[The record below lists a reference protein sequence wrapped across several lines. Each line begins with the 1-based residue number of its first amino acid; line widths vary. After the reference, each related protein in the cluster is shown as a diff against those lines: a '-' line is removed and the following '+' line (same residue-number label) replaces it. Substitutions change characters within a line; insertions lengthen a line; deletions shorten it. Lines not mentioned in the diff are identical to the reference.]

1 VDSGLGAVPAASQR
15 MPGRN
20 YDEREGYVKR
30 IYLFLTSLAVISSSS
45 LLAASARA
53 NTLQVGP
60 GKQYAAPCAAIA
72 AASDGDTIQID
83 SGATYS
89 GDVCAWSTNNLTLVG
104 VGSGRAVLNAA
115 GQSSQGKAIWVIS
128 GSNTV
133 IENIE
138 FTGATVPDNNGAG
151 IRSQGTNLTI
161 RNCYFHDNQEGIL
174 TDGGNSTILIEFSE
188 FYHNGAGDG
197 FSHNLYIGNITK
209 FIFRY
214 NYSHG
219 AIIGHLLKSRAAEND
234 IYYNRITDETAGT
247 ASYEIDLPN
256 GGLSYIVGNLV
267 EKGPN
272 GQNSAL
278 VTYQEEGANS
288 GNPDHELFVVNNTM
302 VNDFGRGTFVVVDS
316 SVTVPAIIK
325 NNIFQGSG
333 TVTTQSTAVTG
344 NNFAGNALLVSP
356 TTYDYH
362 LQSGSPAIDAGA
374 NPGQGSGVSLTPVY
388 QYVHP
393 LCAEGRVVAGNA
405 IDIGAYEFNGGTG
418 VAPPNA
424 PPACGAGSAPTP
436 VASLA
441 PVALTF
447 GSQSLATKSS
457 GQSVTLTNTGSAALA
472 ISGISIG
479 GTNSSDFSQTN
490 TCGTSLSA
498 GATCAITVFFTPS
511 ASGTRSGSLS
521 VSDNAAGS
529 PQMVALSGTGAASL
543 PIATLS
549 PSGLAFATQAPGT
562 TSTSQV
568 VTLTNSG
575 SASLTIS
582 NISTSGDFGQT
593 NNCGASLPA
602 GAHCAINVTFSPA
615 VGGARTGLLSVSDD
629 AMGTPQTASLTGTGS
644 GGAPIATVSPA
655 SLVFSAQLVGSSST
669 GQQVKL
675 SNTGNAA
682 LTISTVTAAGDFSQT
697 NTCGTNLGSGSSC
710 SITISFRP
718 AAGGTRTGTITI
730 SDNSSTSSQIVS
742 LSGAGMDFSLSTSV
756 GSPSVSAGQ
765 TATDSL
771 AVSPDGGFNQPV
783 ILSCGG
789 APADSVCSVS
799 PGSITPS
806 GTSVSSAS
814 VSITTTA
821 RSWYPPAPRS
831 VPPRSAPL
839 RFVVLLFMILL
850 FLKARERVVR
860 RVIFAFCTVLFVA
873 GLGVGCAGVVG
884 SKGNIPGSGTPAG
897 SYTLILTGTSGSL
910 THSTSVVLKVN

>member
-1 VDSGLGAVPAASQR
+1 
-15 MPGRN
+15 
-20 YDEREGYVKR
+20 VKR
-30 IYLFLTSLAVISSSS
+30 IYLFLMSLAVISTFGPFVT
-45 LLAASARA
+45 SARA

-60 GKQYAAPCAAIA
+60 GKPYAAPCAAIA
-72 AASDGDTIQID
+72 AASDGDTIQITA
-83 SGATYS
+83 GVTYS
-89 GDVCAWSTNNLTLVG
+89 GDVCAWSTNNLTLTG

-128 GSNTV
+128 GGNTV
-133 IENIE
+133 VENIE

-151 IRSQGTNLTI
+151 IRAQGTNLTI

-219 AIIGHLLKSRAAEND
+219 AIVGHLLKSRAAEND

-256 GGLSYIVGNLV
+256 GGLSYVVGNLV

-288 GNPDHELFVVNNTM
+288 GNPSHELFVVNNTM

-316 SVTVPAIIK
+316 SVAVPAIIK

-333 TVTTQSTAVTG
+333 TVTTQSAAITG

-388 QYVHP
+388 QYLHP

-424 PPACGAGSAPTP
+424 PSACGAGSAPAP

-441 PVALTF
+441 PVGLTF

-457 GQSVTLTNTGSAALA
+457 GQSVTLTNTGNAALT

-490 TCGTSLSA
+490 TCGPSLSA
-498 GATCAITVFFTPS
+498 GAACAISVFFTPS

-529 PQMVALSGTGAASL
+529 PQTVALSGTGAASL

-549 PSGLAFATQAPGT
+549 PSVLTFATEAPGT

-575 SASLTIS
+575 SASLTIL
-582 NISTSGDFGQT
+582 NISASGDFGQT
-593 NNCGASLPA
+593 NNCGASLA
-602 GAHCAINVTFSPA
+602 VGGHCAINVTFAPT
-615 VGGARTGLLSVSDD
+615 VGGTRTGVLSVSDD
-629 AMGTPQTASLTGTGS
+629 AAGTPQTVSLTGTGS
-644 GGAPIATVSPA
+644 GSAPMASVSPA
-655 SLVFSAQLVGSSST
+655 SLTFSAQLVGSSGP

-675 SNTGNAA
+675 SNTGTAA
-682 LTISTVTAAGDFSQT
+682 LTISGVTAGGDFSQT
-697 NTCGTNLGSGSSC
+697 NTCGTSLAAGSSC
-710 SITISFRP
+710 SMTISFKP
-718 AAGGTRTGTITI
+718 TAGGTRTGAITI
-730 SDNSSTSSQIVS
+730 SDNSSTSSQVVG
-742 LSGAGMDFSLSTSV
+742 LSGIGMDFSLSTST
-756 GSPSVSAGQ
+756 GSPTVNAGQ

-771 AVSPDGGFNQPV
+771 AVSPDGGFNQLV
-783 ILSCGG
+783 ALSCSG
-789 APADSVCSVS
+789 APVDSVCSVS
-799 PGSITPS
+799 PGSITPN
-806 GTSVSSAS
+806 GTSVSSVS

-821 RSWYPPAPRS
+821 RSWYLPAPRA
-831 VPPRSAPL
+831 VPPPSAVP
-839 RFVVLLFMILL
+839 RFVLLFVIILL
-850 FLKARERVVR
+850 FLKTNERRAR
-860 RVIFAFCTVLFVA
+860 RVIFAFCTLLLVA
-873 GLGVGCAGVVG
+873 GFGAGCAGVLG
-884 SKGNIPGSGTPAG
+884 TKGTSPTSGTPAG